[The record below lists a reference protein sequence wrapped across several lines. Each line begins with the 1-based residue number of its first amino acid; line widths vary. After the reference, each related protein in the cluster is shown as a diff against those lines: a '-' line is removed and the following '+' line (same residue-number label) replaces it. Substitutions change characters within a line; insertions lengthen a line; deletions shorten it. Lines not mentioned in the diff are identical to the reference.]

1 MALTP
6 EQLAKS
12 GTEHAHQQALF
23 AAFAHAEM
31 RAMYPQLEL
40 CMFAIPNGGAR
51 GAKGSR
57 DAKLNGAMMKA
68 EGVKKGVSDIFIA
81 VPQWLKDAT
90 QTTGW
95 RLAHGLFLELKR
107 DDGGAGESD
116 AQKAF
121 GAAVAAQGYAYVVC
135 CGWQQAYATIRAYMD
150 GLL

>member
-1 MALTP
+1 MALSP

-23 AAFAHAEM
+23 AAFAQPEL
-31 RAMYPQLEL
+31 RALYPQLEL

-68 EGVKKGVSDIFIA
+68 EGVKKGVSDIFVA
-81 VPQWLKDAT
+81 VPRYSKGLDQYDNGKLWL
-90 QTTGW
+90 
-95 RLAHGLFLELKR
+95 GLFLELKR
-107 DDGGAGESD
+107 LDGGAGES
-116 AQKAF
+116 AEQKAF
-121 GAAVAAQGYAYVVC
+121 GVAVTEQGYAYVVC
-135 CGWQQAYATIRAYMD
+135 HGWQQAYATIRAYMD

>member
-23 AAFAHAEM
+23 AAFAHPEM
-31 RAMYPQLEL
+31 RAMYPDLEL

-68 EGVKKGVSDIFIA
+68 EGVKKGVSDIFVA
-81 VPQWLKDAT
+81 MPRRLKDPAWPSGYRT
-90 QTTGW
+90 
-95 RLAHGLFLELKR
+95 AYGLFVELKR
-107 DDGGAGESD
+107 ADGGAGESD
-116 AQKAF
+116 EQKRF
-121 GAAVAAQGYAYVVC
+121 GAAVSTQGYAYVVC
-135 CGWQQAYATIRAYMD
+135 HGWQQAYATIRAYMD